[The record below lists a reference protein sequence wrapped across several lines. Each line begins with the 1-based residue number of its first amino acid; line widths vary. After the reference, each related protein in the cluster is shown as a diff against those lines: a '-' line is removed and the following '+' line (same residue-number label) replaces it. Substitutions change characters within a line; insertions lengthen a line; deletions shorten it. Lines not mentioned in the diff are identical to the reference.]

1 MSEMKENYEICH
13 CKKVTYAGAAT
24 TKLCAPFRKSCPEYA
39 RKPPSRP
46 RESGFFACRN
56 IVKTGKL
63 DSARKCLEFPGLS
76 LFRNRIPAGLAGR

>member
-13 CKKVTYAGAAT
+13 CKKVTYV
-24 TKLCAPFRKSCPEYA
+24 CAPFRKSCPEYA